1 MINYNMLYL
10 FTLVYF
16 FLSFTVILT
25 ATKVLI
31 KFIKAIEF
39 NSKLC
44 KKGDVDKN
52 SPTISLHFDI

>member
-1 MINYNMLYL
+1 MLYL